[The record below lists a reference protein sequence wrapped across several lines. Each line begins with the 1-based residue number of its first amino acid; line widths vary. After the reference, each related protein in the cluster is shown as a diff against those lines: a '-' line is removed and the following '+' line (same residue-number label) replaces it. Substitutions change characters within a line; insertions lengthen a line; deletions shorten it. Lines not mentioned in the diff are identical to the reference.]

1 MIYLDNS
8 ATTIDKPPG
17 VMEAMASFRGNP
29 GRGGHELALDGA
41 RTVFECRERLCD
53 LFNTPSP
60 EKIIFTKNGT
70 EALNLAISGSIN
82 PSDHVVITS
91 MEHNSV
97 IRPIVEN
104 HLRYTIVKADE
115 KGFINPKDTIKAFQ
129 KDTKLMVVAHASN
142 VCGSV
147 QNIEELARI
156 AHLKGCRILVDA
168 AQTAGIIPFDLA
180 ETEADFVAFSGHKGM
195 MGPLGTGVLIMRD
208 EILLKP
214 LTYGGTGSVSETS
227 SQPRFLPDRYE
238 SGTLNGCGIAGLLV
252 STKFLLK
259 EGVESINNKKTFLV
273 QRLIDGLLSVPD
285 LIFYG
290 STNATKRADAVSFN
304 IRNRDC
310 NWVSERLEQEFGI
323 YGRSGLQCA
332 PLAHK
337 TIGSYSVGGT
347 VRLSPSYFTEAEEID
362 KALNALLKI
371 SRE

>member
-29 GRGGHELALDGA
+29 GRGGHELSLDGA
-41 RTVFECRERLCD
+41 RMVFECRERICD

-70 EALNLAISGSIN
+70 EALNLAILGSLK
-82 PSDHVVITS
+82 PADHVIITS

-97 IRPIVEN
+97 VRPIVEN
-104 HLRYTIVKADE
+104 HIRYTIVKADE
-115 KGFINPKDTIKAFQ
+115 KGFVNPQDVINAFQ
-129 KDTKLMVVAHASN
+129 KDTKLLVVAHASN

-147 QNIEELARI
+147 QDIKELARI
-156 AHLKGCRILVDA
+156 SHLKGARILVDA
-168 AQTAGIIPFDLA
+168 AQTAGIIPIDLT
-180 ETEADFVAFSGHKGM
+180 ETEADFLAFSGHKGM
-195 MGPLGTGVLIMRD
+195 MGPLGTGVLIMRE

-214 LTYGGTGSVSETS
+214 LTYGGTGSVSEAL
-227 SQPRFLPDRYE
+227 SQPNFLPDRYE
-238 SGTLNGCGIAGLLV
+238 SGTLNGCGIAGLLA

-259 EGVESINNKKTFLV
+259 KGLESINDKKTFLV
-273 QRLIDGLLSVPD
+273 QRLIDGLPSIPNLV
-285 LIFYG
+285 LYG
-290 STNATKRADAVSFN
+290 SADATKRADAVSFN

-337 TIGSYSVGGT
+337 TIGSYSIGGT
-347 VRLSPSYFTEAEEID
+347 IRLSPSYFTEAEEID
-362 KALNALLKI
+362 KALNAVLKI